1 MEEEKKIDKKRVS
14 LKNLYLDPNNYRFID
29 QKEYVKVSDSD
40 IDNKSV
46 QKRTLYFLL
55 GEKQKNIE
63 DLLKSFKANG
73 FLEVDQIQV
82 EDLGDGKYRVL
93 EGNRRVSALK
103 YLSEKHKEEGI
114 DLGKLSEE
122 IFKRVPIVV
131 YENAKSG
138 AHEIIM
144 GLKHVTGNKKWPPL
158 NQAQLIYDLIN
169 IHHWTSD
176 KISESL
182 GIDKHPLYRSLRTI
196 GLIEDYKNSEFGDQ
210 FKTDQFAI
218 FREVISS
225 RPLKKWLDWN
235 DKKRCPKNEENKEQL
250 YSWLSSIS
258 EITTNIDGEDVEI
271 EREAAITKSTEIATL
286 AKIIEDPEAI
296 KELDSQRNIIAA
308 YSASSSVADDKYD
321 KAINNIEHNIKDALD
336 FVKYAKHFNKLKIT
350 SLKNELDSL
359 LVKQGYKDLI
369 VSKSSDKNILISYKN
384 NQFSKVKLLNY
395 KGFKKDLELT
405 NLNRINLFAGENNVG
420 KSSLLEAVYILANQN
435 DIHELIEIYR
445 RRGKFINSIPSSW
458 LIREFR
464 AFELQA
470 IFDDKP
476 VELKSYMSSEED
488 DSIDK
493 SMYSKSLY
501 IETKFNGDNPLI
513 SKARIYENKDMELFF
528 KEINSICVASY
539 SSPFTILSKE
549 LINEYHEISIERGT
563 YAAIISFITKHV
575 DAKITGITKV
585 GDAKEIRFLVNHNDF
600 DKAIDLTHFGEGLQ
614 RIFFISL
621 QLAAAKNGIMCIDE
635 IENAIHHSLLI
646 QFTKFIQELA
656 ETYNVQL
663 FITTHSNECIRAFFE
678 NGYKNNQITGYR
690 FAHSKDGVVYKA
702 AKGEALQNQ
711 IENFNL
717 DLRG

>member
-29 QKEYVKVSDSD
+29 QKEYVKVAASD
-40 IDNKSV
+40 ISEKSV
-46 QKRTLYFLL
+46 QKRTLHFLI

-82 EDLGDGKYRVL
+82 EDLGEGKYRVL

-103 YLSEKHKEEGI
+103 YLSEKYQEEGI

-131 YENAKSG
+131 YENSKSG
-138 AHEIIM
+138 EHEIIM

-158 NQAQLIYDLIN
+158 NQAQLIYDLIY

-176 KISESL
+176 KVSESL

-218 FREVISS
+218 FREIVSS
-225 RPLKKWLDWN
+225 RPLKKWLDWD
-235 DKKRCPKNEENKEQL
+235 DKKRCPKNDENKEQL
-250 YSWLSSIS
+250 YSWISAIS
-258 EITTNIDGEDVEI
+258 EITTNNDGEEVEI

-286 AKIIEDPEAI
+286 AKIIDDSDAI
-296 KELDSQRNIIAA
+296 KELESQRNIIAA
-308 YSASSSVADDKYD
+308 YSASSSVSGDKYD
-321 KAINNIEHNIKDALD
+321 KAIDNIEHNIKDALD
-336 FVKYAKHFNKLKIT
+336 FVKYAKNFNKSKIT
-350 SLKNELDSL
+350 NLKNELDSL
-359 LVKQGYKDLI
+359 LVRQGYKDMI
-369 VSKSSDKNILISYKN
+369 ISRSSDKNILISYKTE
-384 NQFSKVKLLNY
+384 QFSSISLTNY
-395 KGFKKDLELT
+395 KGFKKNLEVS

-445 RRGKFINSIPSSW
+445 RRGKFIRSIPSNW
-458 LIREFR
+458 LVREFR
-464 AFELQA
+464 EFELQGV
-470 IFDDKP
+470 FDAKP
-476 VELKSYMSSEED
+476 VELKSYMSSEDD

-501 IETKFNGDNPLI
+501 IETKFNGDNSLV
-513 SKARIYENKDMELFF
+513 SKSRIFESKDMELFY
-528 KEINSICVASY
+528 KEIKAICVASY

-549 LINEYHEISIERGT
+549 LINDYHTLSIERGT
-563 YAAIISFITKHV
+563 YGDIISFISEHV
-575 DAKITGITKV
+575 DSKIKGITKV
-585 GDAKEIRFLVNHNDF
+585 GDANEIRFLVSHEDF
-600 DKAIDLTHFGEGLQ
+600 ETAIDLTHFGEGLQ

-646 QFTKFIQELA
+646 QFTKFIQKLA

-678 NGYKNNQITGYR
+678 NGYKNDQITGYR
-690 FAHSKDGVVYKA
+690 FHHSEDGVIYKA
-702 AKGEALQNQ
+702 ASGEALQHQ